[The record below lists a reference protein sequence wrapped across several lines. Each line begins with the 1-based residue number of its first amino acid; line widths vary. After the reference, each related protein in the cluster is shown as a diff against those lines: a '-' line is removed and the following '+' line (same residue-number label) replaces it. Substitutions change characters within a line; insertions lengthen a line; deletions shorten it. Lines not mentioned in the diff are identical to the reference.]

1 MRNAARPLSHSTT
14 HYRVSRPP
22 VAGSYPDREA
32 ADPMWPDVCGG
43 PMRQFK
49 ILAAAAAAA
58 LLAACG
64 GGGSN
69 TLPSAQTPGSAQ
81 PQSAGRHL
89 TMLSKF
95 TAVGDN
101 GAILR
106 IFPTREA

>member
-1 MRNAARPLSHSTT
+1 
-14 HYRVSRPP
+14 
-22 VAGSYPDREA
+22 
-32 ADPMWPDVCGG
+32 
-43 PMRQFK
+43 MRQIK
-49 ILAAAAAAA
+49 VLAAAGAAA

-69 TLPSAQTPGSAQ
+69 TLPSAQTPTGQRA
-81 PQSAGRHL
+81 QSAGRHL